1 MDAKTVDRRAQH
13 QPRLE
18 DDPLVRGLGRYAAD
32 APLTGQTYAY
42 FVRSPHA
49 FADIR
54 SIDTEAAKAVP
65 GVLAVLT
72 ATDMEGIGN
81 ISQHPPLA
89 GRGGQKLIIPHRPA
103 LAGETVRHVGEAVA
117 VVVAETLTAAQD
129 GAEAVIVD
137 YEERTPVVDLREAV
151 RDGAPQ
157 IWPEAPGNIAVN
169 WPGLAKDPDA
179 NAQEV
184 DRIIA
189 SAKHVARV
197 SLVHQRILV
206 QSMEPRGA
214 TASYDPA
221 DDSYFLRCC
230 SQSARALRDG
240 LAPILG
246 VPNPR
251 LRVVTE
257 DVGGAFGLKT
267 GPYPEYLAI
276 LVAARKIGRPVHWM
290 SNRAEAFL
298 SDNHARDAYS
308 DVELALDERGKFLAL
323 RVRHLGS
330 MGAFIGA
337 VGANIQTVNL
347 TRCLPGM
354 YDIPMIDIAVRC
366 VFTNTTTTAPYRGA
380 GRPEANFI
388 LERVIDE
395 AARMTGIDP
404 IKLRRRNLIKSSAMP
419 YKTAV
424 GTTIDSGEFETVLD
438 KALALADHDGFKQ
451 RRREAAKRGK
461 YRGFGIS
468 CMLEHAGGF
477 PLEGTALSFPGGE
490 HLVLGLNVQ
499 STGQGHATVFNP
511 MLAEQLGIKP
521 EHIEHRHGDSA
532 MEIAGYASVG
542 SRSAMTV
549 SHALIKTV
557 EALLNKGKT
566 IAATVLETA
575 ETDIEYRDG
584 RFGVVGTDRSVTL
597 FDLAARAKEMKKRG
611 EIPEDLDT
619 KTNAETPLTFP
630 NGCHIAEVEIDPE
643 TGMVEIVNYVAVD
656 DCGTIYNHTIVEGQ
670 LVGGLMQGI
679 GQALGEHIAYDRE
692 SGQLLS
698 GTFMDY
704 FMPRADILPPLA
716 LRDRGVP
723 SPANALGAKGA
734 GEAGATGSIPALANA
749 VHDALKPLDIHHV
762 EMPYTP
768 GRIWR
773 FHGIRRII
781 SRHACSQTGRAGHH
795 AGRYRSGDSG
805 GSSGEG
811 LDARR
816 TVPPQHRHAR
826 RPGHGVPAA
835 QDHRQPVLRRHQ
847 VPRIVPGHH
856 ASGTYPDQQRLR
868 AERAHRA
875 RVNRAAGLQ
884 VHRRQDPPRQPRTR

>member
-1 MDAKTVDRRAQH
+1 MDAKTADSRAQH

-54 SIDTEAAKAVP
+54 SIDADAAKAVP

-72 ATDMEGIGN
+72 AADMDGIGN
-81 ISQHPPLA
+81 VSQHPPLV
-89 GRGGQKLIIPHRPA
+89 GRGGQKLIVPHRPA
-103 LAGETVRHVGEAVA
+103 LAGKTVRHVGEAVA

-129 GAEAVIVD
+129 GAEVVTVD

-151 RDGAPQ
+151 REGAPQ
-157 IWPEAPGNIAVN
+157 VWPEAPGNIAVD
-169 WPGLAKDPDA
+169 WPGLAPDPEA
-179 NAQEV
+179 NAKEV
-184 DRIIA
+184 DGIIA
-189 SAKHVARV
+189 AAKHVARV
-197 SLVHQRILV
+197 ALVQQRILV

-221 DDSYFLRCC
+221 NESYFLRCC

-246 VPNPR
+246 VPNQR

-323 RVRHLGS
+323 RIRHLGS
-330 MGAFIGA
+330 MGAYIGA

-347 TRCLPGM
+347 ARCLPGM
-354 YDIPMIDIAVRC
+354 YDIPRIDIAVRC

-395 AARMTGIDP
+395 AARVTGIDP
-404 IKLRRRNLIKSSAMP
+404 VKLRRRNLIKSSAMP

-461 YRGFGIS
+461 YRGLGIS

-490 HLVLGLNVQ
+490 TLVLGLNVQ

-511 MLAEQLGIKP
+511 MLAERLGIKP
-521 EHIEHRHGDSA
+521 EQVEHRHGDSA

-557 EALLNKGKT
+557 EALLTKGKA
-566 IAATVLETA
+566 IAANVLETA
-575 ETDIEYRDG
+575 EADIEYRDG
-584 RFGVVGTDRSVTL
+584 RFGVVGTDRSITL

-630 NGCHIAEVEIDPE
+630 NGCHIAEVEIDPK
-643 TGMVEIVNYVAVD
+643 TGELALVAYAAVD
-656 DCGTIYNHTIVEGQ
+656 DCGRPLNTMIVEGQ
-670 LVGGLMQGI
+670 THGSIAQGL
-679 GQALGEHIAYDRE
+679 GQAMMENAVFDG
-692 SGQLLS
+692 SGGQLVTGS
-698 GTFMDY
+698 FMDY
-704 FMPRADILPPLA
+704 AMPRADDMPAFKDAIHAVPATTNPL
-716 LRDRGVP
+716 GV
-723 SPANALGAKGA
+723 KGA
-734 GEAGATGSIPALANA
+734 GEAGTTAAIAAVMNAIADAIPGGAGAHLDMPATPEKLWLACQ
-749 VHDALKPLDIHHV
+749 K
-762 EMPYTP
+762 
-768 GRIWR
+768 
-773 FHGIRRII
+773 
-781 SRHACSQTGRAGHH
+781 
-795 AGRYRSGDSG
+795 
-805 GSSGEG
+805 
-811 LDARR
+811 
-816 TVPPQHRHAR
+816 
-826 RPGHGVPAA
+826 
-835 QDHRQPVLRRHQ
+835 
-847 VPRIVPGHH
+847 
-856 ASGTYPDQQRLR
+856 
-868 AERAHRA
+868 AER
-875 RVNRAAGLQ
+875 Q
-884 VHRRQDPPRQPRTR
+884 

>member
-32 APLTGQTYAY
+32 TPLTGQTYAY
-42 FVRSPHA
+42 FVRSSHA

-72 ATDMEGIGN
+72 AADMEGIGN

-151 RDGAPQ
+151 REGAPQ
-157 IWPEAPGNIAVN
+157 IWPEAPGNIAVD

-221 DDSYFLRCC
+221 DESYFLRCC

-511 MLAEQLGIKP
+511 MLAERLGIKP
-521 EHIEHRHGDSA
+521 EHIEHRHGNSA

-630 NGCHIAEVEIDPE
+630 NGCHIAEVEIDPK
-643 TGMVEIVNYVAVD
+643 TGEMALVAYAAVD
-656 DCGTIYNHTIVEGQ
+656 DCGRPLNTMIVEGQ
-670 LVGGLMQGI
+670 THGSIAQGL
-679 GQALGEHIAYDRE
+679 GQAMLENAIYD
-692 SGQLLS
+692 SSGGQLVTGS
-698 GTFMDY
+698 FMDY
-704 FMPRADILPPLA
+704 AMPRASDMPAFKDAIHSVPATTNPL
-716 LRDRGVP
+716 GV
-723 SPANALGAKGA
+723 KGA
-734 GEAGATGSIPALANA
+734 GEAGTTAAIAAVMNAIADAIPGGAGAHLDMPATPEKL
-749 VHDALKPLDIHHV
+749 
-762 EMPYTP
+762 
-768 GRIWR
+768 WQ
-773 FHGIRRII
+773 
-781 SRHACSQTGRAGHH
+781 ACQR
-795 AGRYRSGDSG
+795 
-805 GSSGEG
+805 
-811 LDARR
+811 
-816 TVPPQHRHAR
+816 
-826 RPGHGVPAA
+826 AA
-835 QDHRQPVLRRHQ
+835 Q
-847 VPRIVPGHH
+847 
-856 ASGTYPDQQRLR
+856 A
-868 AERAHRA
+868 
-875 RVNRAAGLQ
+875 
-884 VHRRQDPPRQPRTR
+884 

>member
-1 MDAKTVDRRAQH
+1 MARGGRGRSKRTPVRALLSVITVPSHRPSPTLEAVMDAKTVDRRAQH

-630 NGCHIAEVEIDPE
+630 NGCHIAEVEIDPK
-643 TGMVEIVNYVAVD
+643 TGEMALVAYAAVD
-656 DCGTIYNHTIVEGQ
+656 DCGRPLNTMIVEGQ
-670 LVGGLMQGI
+670 THGSIAQGL
-679 GQALGEHIAYDRE
+679 GQAMLENAIYD
-692 SGQLLS
+692 SSGGQLVTGS
-698 GTFMDY
+698 FMDY
-704 FMPRADILPPLA
+704 AMPRASDMPAFKDAIHSVPATTNPL
-716 LRDRGVP
+716 GV
-723 SPANALGAKGA
+723 KGA
-734 GEAGATGSIPALANA
+734 GEAGTTAAIAAVMNAIADAIPGGAGAHLDMPATPEKL
-749 VHDALKPLDIHHV
+749 
-762 EMPYTP
+762 
-768 GRIWR
+768 WQ
-773 FHGIRRII
+773 
-781 SRHACSQTGRAGHH
+781 ACQR
-795 AGRYRSGDSG
+795 
-805 GSSGEG
+805 
-811 LDARR
+811 
-816 TVPPQHRHAR
+816 
-826 RPGHGVPAA
+826 AA
-835 QDHRQPVLRRHQ
+835 Q
-847 VPRIVPGHH
+847 
-856 ASGTYPDQQRLR
+856 A
-868 AERAHRA
+868 
-875 RVNRAAGLQ
+875 
-884 VHRRQDPPRQPRTR
+884 

>member
-42 FVRSPHA
+42 FVRSSHA

-72 ATDMEGIGN
+72 AADMEGIGN

-630 NGCHIAEVEIDPE
+630 NRCHIAEVEIDPK
-643 TGMVEIVNYVAVD
+643 TGEMALVAYAAVD
-656 DCGTIYNHTIVEGQ
+656 DCGRPLNTMIVEGQ
-670 LVGGLMQGI
+670 THGSIAQGL
-679 GQALGEHIAYDRE
+679 GQAMLENAIYD
-692 SGQLLS
+692 SSGGQLVTGS
-698 GTFMDY
+698 FMDY
-704 FMPRADILPPLA
+704 AMPRASDMPAFKDAIHSVPATTNPL
-716 LRDRGVP
+716 GV
-723 SPANALGAKGA
+723 KGA
-734 GEAGATGSIPALANA
+734 GEAGTTAAIAAVMNAIADAIPGGAGAHLDMPATPEKL
-749 VHDALKPLDIHHV
+749 
-762 EMPYTP
+762 
-768 GRIWR
+768 WQ
-773 FHGIRRII
+773 
-781 SRHACSQTGRAGHH
+781 ACRK
-795 AGRYRSGDSG
+795 
-805 GSSGEG
+805 
-811 LDARR
+811 
-816 TVPPQHRHAR
+816 
-826 RPGHGVPAA
+826 AA
-835 QDHRQPVLRRHQ
+835 Q
-847 VPRIVPGHH
+847 
-856 ASGTYPDQQRLR
+856 A
-868 AERAHRA
+868 
-875 RVNRAAGLQ
+875 
-884 VHRRQDPPRQPRTR
+884 

>member
-32 APLTGQTYAY
+32 TPLTGQTYAY
-42 FVRSPHA
+42 FVRSSHA

-54 SIDTEAAKAVP
+54 SIDTAAAKAVP

-72 ATDMEGIGN
+72 AADMEGIGN

-89 GRGGQKLIIPHRPA
+89 GRGGQKLVIPHRPA

-129 GAEAVIVD
+129 GAEAVVVD

-157 IWPEAPGNIAVN
+157 IWPEAPGNIAVD

-221 DDSYFLRCC
+221 DESYFLRCC

-395 AARMTGIDP
+395 AARVTGIDP

-511 MLAEQLGIKP
+511 MLAERLGIKP

-557 EALLNKGKT
+557 EALLTKGKA
-566 IAATVLETA
+566 IAANVLETA
-575 ETDIEYRDG
+575 ETDIEYRNG
-584 RFGVVGTDRSVTL
+584 RFGVVGTDRSITL

-619 KTNAETPLTFP
+619 KVNAETPLTFP
-630 NGCHIAEVEIDPE
+630 NGCHIAEVEIDPK
-643 TGMVEIVNYVAVD
+643 TGEMALVAYAAVD
-656 DCGTIYNHTIVEGQ
+656 DCGRPLNTMIVEGQ
-670 LVGGLMQGI
+670 THGSIAQGL
-679 GQALGEHIAYDRE
+679 GQAMLENAIYD
-692 SGQLLS
+692 SSGGQLVTGS
-698 GTFMDY
+698 FMDY
-704 FMPRADILPPLA
+704 AMPRASDMPAFKDAIHSVPATTNPL
-716 LRDRGVP
+716 GV
-723 SPANALGAKGA
+723 KGA
-734 GEAGATGSIPALANA
+734 GEAGTTAAIAAVMNAIADAIPGGAGAHLDMPATPEKL
-749 VHDALKPLDIHHV
+749 
-762 EMPYTP
+762 
-768 GRIWR
+768 W
-773 FHGIRRII
+773 
-781 SRHACSQTGRAGHH
+781 HACQR
-795 AGRYRSGDSG
+795 
-805 GSSGEG
+805 
-811 LDARR
+811 
-816 TVPPQHRHAR
+816 
-826 RPGHGVPAA
+826 AA
-835 QDHRQPVLRRHQ
+835 Q
-847 VPRIVPGHH
+847 
-856 ASGTYPDQQRLR
+856 A
-868 AERAHRA
+868 
-875 RVNRAAGLQ
+875 
-884 VHRRQDPPRQPRTR
+884 